1 MQRASDV
8 ALRYST
14 ASIDKLNTEAYVGVA
29 TPKIDLEGGA
39 LRAGGPPVYTS
50 REVLALLFQYG
61 CAGILLGGFSSIS
74 YPLFT
79 GYFHMTGAQSNSV
92 RTLMGLGWTCKVF
105 FGLLTDCVPICGY
118 RRKSWIIIGW
128 LCCLAVML
136 GIACMDLGRP
146 YYGDPALLDIPPEN
160 LTAADLAQIN
170 ESAPTTGGTLAIL
183 IGLAT
188 AFYVREPASV
198 RGRIQSLAY
207 AVRTGFCTI
216 SMVIV
221 GVCMNSPRFAGSF
234 DWDFG
239 VNTIFIVFCAP
250 CVLMPPVAF
259 FFIHDT
265 KMPPFD
271 LRSYLQQTWA
281 TIQRRVTWQL
291 VLFIFF
297 SQLLGGYSLT
307 TTAGPYVMMVW
318 ANVKNLQSQIQA
330 MAYAGVLSIVVAI
343 IGKYGTH
350 WNWRVVVVSTT
361 LSVVVIDSIVQFCT
375 IFNVWRSPYFY
386 LGAPLVESVPLGIQY
401 IVTTFLIAEVAGVG
415 NEGMMVGLFMT
426 TFNLPSTVGPVL
438 ANMLYASF
446 EVDATSI
453 SADSMATRYQVA
465 YSYVIYYA
473 AMLLSCVTVVLLP
486 PQKAELHQLQR
497 DAGSYPKVAIA
508 VCIFIVVMFVV
519 AVTGSV
525 LSMFPSTSC
534 LLLAGGSGCE

>member
-14 ASIDKLNTEAYVGVA
+14 ASIDKLNS
-29 TPKIDLEGGA
+29 DLSS
-39 LRAGGPPVYTS
+39 PVYTS
-50 REVLALLFQYG
+50 REVLALLVQYG

-92 RTLMGLGWTCKVF
+92 KTLMGLGWTCKVF
-105 FGLLTDCVPICGY
+105 FGLVTDCVPICGY
-118 RRKSWIIIGW
+118 RRKSWIILGW

-136 GIACMDLGRP
+136 GIVCMDLGRP
-146 YYGDPALLDIPPEN
+146 YYGDPALMDIPPEN

-183 IGLAT
+183 LGLAT
-188 AFYVREPASV
+188 AFYVVTDSAADGLVIEYAQREPVSV

-207 AVRTGFCTI
+207 AVRTACCTI

-239 VNTIFIVFCAP
+239 VNTIFLVFCAP
-250 CVLMPPVAF
+250 CVLMPPVAYL
-259 FFIHDT
+259 FILDT
-265 KMPPFD
+265 KMPPLD
-271 LRSYLQQTWA
+271 LRSYVQQTWT
-281 TIQRRVTWQL
+281 TIQRRATWQL

-318 ANVKNLQSQIQA
+318 ANVTNLQSQIQA
-330 MAYAGVLSIVVAI
+330 MAYAGILSMVVAI

-361 LSVVVIDSIVQFCT
+361 LSVVAIDSVVQFCT

-453 SADSMATRYQVA
+453 TADSMATRYQVA
-465 YSYVIYYA
+465 YSYLVYYA

-497 DAGSYPKVAIA
+497 DAGSYPRVATA
-508 VCIFIVVMFVV
+508 VCIFIAVMFVT

-525 LSMFPSTSC
+525 LSMYPSTSC